1 MTAAGAVQNNNVQAV
16 TVKAV
21 NQKVVIN
28 YVSGYSV
35 KAWKNYKVK
44 TGVAN
49 DTGISFKH
57 GTTINVIGKV
67 KYKGHTWYKVADN
80 EWVLASYTL
89 SQKAWAKKA
98 EAAKRAAKKAAKKAA
113 YMKKTSKSKKRK
125 QNKVV
130 ALAKA
135 QVGKPYVWGATGPY
149 SFDCSGLTSYV
160 YRHSLGRN
168 ITRTT
173 YTQVYQ
179 GKSVAV
185 STATLKKGDLLFWG
199 SAAAPYHVGIYV
211 GGGHFVHAATPSQG
225 VINQRLSYY
234 FWPSR
239 AKRLI

>member
-211 GGGHFVHAATPSQG
+211 GGGRFVHAATPSQG